1 MTTWQKVKRT
11 PMDRVSEGLWLR
23 VKGDPNRMSDGEL
36 LDMLQSLPLEDAVEA
51 IKWAYTP
58 EEDD

>member
-1 MTTWQKVKRT
+1 
-11 PMDRVSEGLWLR
+11 MDRVSEGLWLR
-23 VKGDPNRMSDGEL
+23 VKGDPHRMSDGEL

-58 EEDD
+58 EEDDE